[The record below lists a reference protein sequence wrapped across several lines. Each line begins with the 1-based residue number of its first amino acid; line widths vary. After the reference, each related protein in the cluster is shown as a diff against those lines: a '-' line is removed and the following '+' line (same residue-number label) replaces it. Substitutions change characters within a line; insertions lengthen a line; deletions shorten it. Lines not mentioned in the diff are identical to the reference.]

1 MQAEDH
7 GADDDNKK
15 ARRRAYLVRYLEQ
28 NHYISVEEIATRFSV
43 TTQTARRDIM
53 ALELQGKVRRL
64 HGGAIGSTPF
74 DPLVYRQRRVANA
87 ERKEAIG
94 RSVASLLPDN
104 ASVFIDTGT
113 TCEAVARALI
123 GRQGLRV
130 VTYSL
135 RVATT
140 LSECTDFTIAVPG
153 GFVRQVDGGVFSQN
167 AAEFIQ
173 AFKFDFVIVS
183 VSGIDD
189 DGDIGDDDYAEV
201 AAVRAAMLQAGRVIL
216 AIDSSKFGRRALVRL
231 GSLDEVDVLVSDAS
245 PTGKLLKVLKKSRAK
260 FHLAEASAEHGEAV
274 L

>member
-28 NHYISVEEIATRFSV
+28 NHYISIEEIATRFSV

-64 HGGAIGSTPF
+64 HGGAIASTPF

-123 GRQGLRV
+123 GREG
-130 VTYSL
+130 
-135 RVATT
+135 
-140 LSECTDFTIAVPG
+140 CG
-153 GFVRQVDGGVFSQN
+153 W
-167 AAEFIQ
+167 
-173 AFKFDFVIVS
+173 
-183 VSGIDD
+183 
-189 DGDIGDDDYAEV
+189 
-201 AAVRAAMLQAGRVIL
+201 
-216 AIDSSKFGRRALVRL
+216 
-231 GSLDEVDVLVSDAS
+231 
-245 PTGKLLKVLKKSRAK
+245 
-260 FHLAEASAEHGEAV
+260 
-274 L
+274 